1 MRVRLHVAVV
11 LAAALLTGCRDAPP
25 GPPKATLVQTVADP
39 RAEGDAA
46 ARRGDWAT
54 AAARYA
60 EALKHTP
67 DDLLLRFALGSAYS
81 HLDRQA
87 DTIEQYSWVVQ
98 RGDAGRPEVATARQ
112 WLLQM
117 GAVAAAT
124 TPADRSADKTDP
136 SRLPPPAAASAPA
149 PAGIGSLS
157 GKTAWPGLDRH
168 MPLRIRLRGESEATA
183 DARPRVTIP
192 LGKAFTFSKLP
203 AGTYRLVG
211 EAAGVALW
219 DVPVTIEPDKATTVD
234 LSPSNSAIPAGQFPP
249 AG

>member
-1 MRVRLHVAVV
+1 MRDRLHVAVV
-11 LAAALLTGCRDAPP
+11 LAAALLAGCRDAPP
-25 GPPKATLVQTVADP
+25 APPKASLAQPVTDP

-81 HLDRQA
+81 HLDRQT
-87 DTIEQYSWVVQ
+87 DTIEQFSWVVQ
-98 RGDAGRPEVATARQ
+98 HGEPGRPEVATARQ
-112 WLLQM
+112 WLMQT
-117 GAVAAAT
+117 GALAAAT
-124 TPADRSADKTDP
+124 AVNRTAEKADP
-136 SRLPPPAAASAPA
+136 SRLPPPAPTTAEA
-149 PAGIGSLS
+149 PAGVGSLS

-168 MPLRIRLRGESEATA
+168 MPLRIRLRGETEATA
-183 DARPRVTIP
+183 KARPRVTIP
-192 LGKAFTFSKLP
+192 LGKPFTFSKLR
-203 AGTYRLVG
+203 AGTYRLLG

-219 DVPVTIEPDKATTVD
+219 DVPITIEPDKTTTVD
-234 LSPSNSAIPAGQFPP
+234 LSPSNSPIPAGQFPP